1 MSQIGIERPKKS
13 SIVYILQVMKSTDKL
28 QKHVHV
34 HVHVV
39 ITHVYVPITF

>member
-13 SIVYILQVMKSTDKL
+13 SIVYILQVMKSTDRL
-28 QKHVHV
+28 QKHV